1 MQNKVIF
8 MFYLILINYMFS
20 NLEVMRMYKS
30 NLFLIMHSYNKIK

>member
-20 NLEVMRMYKS
+20 NLEVMRMCKS

>member
-8 MFYLILINYMFS
+8 MFYLINYMFS

-30 NLFLIMHSYNKIK
+30 NLFLTMQ

>member
-20 NLEVMRMYKS
+20 NLEIMRMYKH
-30 NLFLIMHSYNKIK
+30 NLFLIMHPYNKIK